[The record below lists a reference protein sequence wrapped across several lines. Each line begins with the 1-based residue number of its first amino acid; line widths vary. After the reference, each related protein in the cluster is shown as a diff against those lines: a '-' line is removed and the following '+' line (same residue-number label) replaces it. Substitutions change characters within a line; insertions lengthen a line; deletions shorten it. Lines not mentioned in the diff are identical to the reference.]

1 MLAKEGEGWSSSDY
15 GGDVTQQKFLHRQHR
30 CLSLKAIVSVPTR
43 KTLNCDSLSE
53 MTTHLSSKVIGPPI
67 SLRLDDQVRT
77 EAYFQNF
84 GIPKVDIE
92 GILITMD
99 STTKSDGKPI
109 GKEGD
114 GLLSSFIISF
124 ASLGLDMLIFIY
136 FHDFIDWDWFSWRKP
151 LLGVLFPS
159 EVLPNILAIH
169 VPKDRKRDELLWE
182 HTSNGQY
189 TVKSGYFSAYVR
201 SLGALSI
208 SGGFDGWRKLRS
220 LKLPPKLT
228 LFFWIVLHRILPVKA
243 RRFLENVQVGFLFL
257 VGCPLSVLD
266 WVAKWWSEASNKE
279 TIVESI
285 YILWGIWCQRN
296 QFVFSNVQD
305 GIEVAVR
312 NVSLGKVLLHGFWMV
327 ADDRDGTLKVYACS
341 LFMVEAIAVLNRGWR
356 SVAVLTDCL

>member
-1 MLAKEGEGWSSSDY
+1 
-15 GGDVTQQKFLHRQHR
+15 
-30 CLSLKAIVSVPTR
+30 
-43 KTLNCDSLSE
+43 
-53 MTTHLSSKVIGPPI
+53 MTTNLSSKVIGPPI
-67 SLRLDDQVRT
+67 SLRPDDQVRT

-109 GKEGD
+109 GKGD

-169 VPKDRKRDELLWE
+169 LPKDRKRDELLWE

-201 SLGALSI
+201 SLGALFI

-243 RRFLENVQVGFLFL
+243 RRFLENVQ
-257 VGCPLSVLD
+257 
-266 WVAKWWSEASNKE
+266 
-279 TIVESI
+279 
-285 YILWGIWCQRN
+285 
-296 QFVFSNVQD
+296 D

-312 NVSLGKVLLHGFWMV
+312 NVYDAFAQMNLGKVLLHGFWMV

-341 LFMVEAIAVLNRGWR
+341 LFMVEAIAVLKALEWAWNRGWR